1 MNDDDFVGAVRDE
14 DARTRGF
21 RVLLFVHHL
30 STKRK
35 KRRAT
40 LQHIASSLVVT
51 LCRKKFKELWVNER
65 RRLIRIQ
72 PRELRNGGD
81 APIRMRPDGVQDV

>member
-1 MNDDDFVGAVRDE
+1 MNDDDFVGA
-14 DARTRGF
+14 ARRRRQTRGF

-72 PRELRNGGD
+72 PRELRDGGD
-81 APIRMRPDGVQDV
+81 ALSG